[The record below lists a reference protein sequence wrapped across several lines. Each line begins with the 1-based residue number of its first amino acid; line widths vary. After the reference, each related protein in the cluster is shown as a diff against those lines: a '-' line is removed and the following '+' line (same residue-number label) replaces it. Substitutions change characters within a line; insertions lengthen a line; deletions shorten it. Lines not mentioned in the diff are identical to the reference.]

1 MSIVRLISGNL
12 LKRFIETML
21 IGYAIRIPAAANQL
35 DHTYVGYVENDPKNP
50 IYSWKCHGRDKGG
63 EEICRGNGDPRT
75 ANCLSHEDSNAGLIY
90 GVSGVCHQMANRIL
104 LPAGVIVSDAKGFG
118 LSTFTYGIYGQL
130 NPVFFATLNPLA
142 LIAATKAAKKIR
154 KEWSA
159 RKARCLKTK
168 KSLSQPS
175 GSKKLPSG
183 GSPEQVFLQQVIDLH
198 ASVLTKSAIGDDVFS
213 INDKDL
219 GEEEISKL
227 ELGEK
232 ELREKEFKLF
242 MEYRLGKELN
252 LEITELV
259 LKAHS
264 EFNEEKS
271 KADANLLGDD
281 ISIDEYVNCG
291 NEHITEVLAQIAK
304 DMNDDAKFKAL
315 YDISPPKDTFI
326 LIEPEIAA
334 KVHGEKGLLKQL
346 V

>member
-1 MSIVRLISGNL
+1 
-12 LKRFIETML
+12 ML
-21 IGYAIRIPAAANQL
+21 IGYAIKIPAAANQL

-63 EEICRGNGDPRT
+63 EEICRGNGDLRI
-75 ANCLSHEDSNAGLIY
+75 ADCLSHEDSNAGLIY

-130 NPVFFATLNPLA
+130 NPIFFATLNPLA

-175 GSKKLPSG
+175 GSKILSAG

-198 ASVLTKSAIGDDVFS
+198 AGELTKSATEDNVFS
-213 INDKDL
+213 IKDK
-219 GEEEISKL
+219 

-242 MEYRLGKELN
+242 MEYRLGEELN
-252 LEITELV
+252 SEITELV